1 MTLIKK
7 EIEYLVG
14 NKNFILNP
22 IVPYD
27 NLICNFI
34 ADLSKELINHPES
47 KNHSDIKTLAF
58 WCRKKNIDLMKLN
71 MNTNELRLGLGFVF
85 HITPSNVPTN
95 FAYSLLFGLL
105 TGNSNLIKLPTK
117 KFLQIEVICECI
129 QKILNL
135 KKYFKLRRMITIVRY
150 SDYDE
155 FTDYISK
162 ICNARIIWGGDQTID
177 SVRKFKIDSRAR
189 DITFSDRFSLCVINP
204 KTIIKSSEYQLRRI
218 IENFYN
224 DTYLVD
230 QNACSSPHLLVWIG
244 KKNIKAENIFWNKL
258 HNYISEKYFLPD
270 VASIDKHTKLCEDIV
285 KNNFI
290 KSYKKFD
297 RLLHVV
303 TLNSL
308 DSNMNK
314 LRGKWGYFYEYNS
327 KNLNQ
332 FAKFLDTSCQ
342 TLTYI
347 GFKKDFFKKFV
358 LQNNIKGV
366 DRIVPS
372 GQGLTMTLKW
382 DGYDLNQALSRII
395 DLK

>member
-244 KKNIKAENIFWNKL
+244 KKNIKAENIF
-258 HNYISEKYFLPD
+258 F
-270 VASIDKHTKLCEDIV
+270 VC
-285 KNNFI
+285 FI
-290 KSYKKFD
+290 
-297 RLLHVV
+297 
-303 TLNSL
+303 
-308 DSNMNK
+308 
-314 LRGKWGYFYEYNS
+314 E
-327 KNLNQ
+327 
-332 FAKFLDTSCQ
+332 
-342 TLTYI
+342 
-347 GFKKDFFKKFV
+347 
-358 LQNNIKGV
+358 
-366 DRIVPS
+366 
-372 GQGLTMTLKW
+372 
-382 DGYDLNQALSRII
+382 
-395 DLK
+395 